1 MWIMMNRKV
10 FTMLFGLLLAVGWTT
25 GASAQDIMTKAPVRV
40 TTPSPKMETAGHSG
54 NTWQPNKF
62 NWGSQFT
69 APQVAIT
76 KGSQRSQAPQ
86 GTRFMAPMRS
96 QNFNLAATVTHPKS
110 WYQALPDVTWNG
122 GSQNITQPFT
132 DVDGMMALVE
142 RVYTDKDIPGAKYS
156 ETWHCD
162 IPYQTIEYGWNI
174 RGNQYEDIQ
183 IQLYSG
189 WISLYGIRIKAKDG
203 TVLANWVA
211 PQTGS
216 SSANLPSGW
225 TVTDYNNAAETLNPE
240 QVIGNYY
247 SYYAPSGCII
257 NIPGSALARNNS
269 TGYVNNTGY
278 VSVEVSTIFTGLY
291 YTGDNYQEPDYYN
304 TTVLIGNETFDFVRD
319 SAYSDDF
326 YYSYP
331 TYIPGTITPPDEC
344 GYTVL
349 LVKLHT
355 GKNQS
360 GTPPYEV
367 PDYTHSKSE
376 LRDYFTE
383 YVKEIDLL
391 TDGMRVNEGDTTAG
405 TVFAYTG
412 DLSRFYFVSKG
423 KMSYTSSLEAVEL
436 DLAPF
441 YSMYEEFSPN
451 VAGGSEDHTDFYE
464 QMKQGVTYPVVH
476 DCQSVN
482 YLQHYFSMAGKQGT
496 NENRVNSLVLFIPDY
511 RGNGNRWSRTYDT
524 FHQPTVGMYMID
536 LYANVEA
543 SSTPDYYTVTVD
555 WFSNLDGLTH
565 TENIPQTYTLYEI
578 RYNEQTGKND
588 TVPVYTGMDTSW
600 TIDYPVGDPRYYDLY
615 YYVVG
620 TPVGQGGT
628 TENPTYTN
636 PDFFAKSN
644 TDDVTIPGKYDFLGL
659 QWQRYE
665 SDYVIL
671 NKAEQVNYYRNW
683 LAPHALSVQGQA
695 GINAGNVGA
704 AGRTLTLYRNDGN
717 SETPIM
723 DLDLIMDG
731 NKAYYRIRYI
741 NREAHQQ
748 VEPGY
753 NETTGEMNSTT
764 NN

>member
-1 MWIMMNRKV
+1 MMNKKL
-10 FTMLFGLLLAVGWTT
+10 TTTLLGLLLAVGWTSS
-25 GASAQDIMTKAPVRV
+25 ASAQALPQAIMTKAPARV
-40 TTPSPKMETAGHSG
+40 TTPSPMMETANHSG
-54 NTWQPNKF
+54 DTWQPYKF

-69 APQVAIT
+69 VPQDSKS
-76 KGSQRSQAPQ
+76 KGSPRSQAPQ
-86 GTRFMAPMRS
+86 STRFMAPKRS
-96 QNFNLAATVTHPKS
+96 QNYNLTATVTHPKS
-110 WYQALPDVTWNG
+110 WYQNLPEVTWSG
-122 GSQNITQPFT
+122 GSQNITEPFT

-162 IPYQTIEYGWNI
+162 IPYQTIEYGWDI
-174 RGNQYEDIQ
+174 KGTQYEDIQ
-183 IQLYSG
+183 IKLYSG
-189 WISLYGIRIKAKDG
+189 YIDIYGIRIKDKNG
-203 TVLANWVA
+203 NVLYNWTA
-211 PQTGS
+211 PQTNGA
-216 SSANLPSGW
+216 SAGLPSSW
-225 TVTDYNNAAETLNPE
+225 TLSDFENGSASLTQEYVSS
-240 QVIGNYY
+240 QGR
-247 SYYAPSGCII
+247 YAYWMGSQQYGGGII
-257 NIPGSALARNNS
+257 NIPARYLNSLNNT
-269 TGYVNNTGY
+269 TGYLSIEVCSYFNGASEY
-278 VSVEVSTIFTGLY
+278 VSPTTS
-291 YTGDNYQEPDYYN
+291 N
-304 TTVLIGNETFDFVRD
+304 TAVLIGNETFDFVRD
-319 SAYSDDF
+319 SAYSNSF

-412 DLSRFYFVSKG
+412 DLGRFYFIGKG

-436 DLAPF
+436 DMAPF

-451 VAGGSEDHTDFYE
+451 AAGSGNQNITDFYE
-464 QMKQGVTYPVVH
+464 KMKQGVTYPVVH

-524 FHQPTVGMYMID
+524 FHQPTVGMYMVD
-536 LYANVEA
+536 LYAEVEP
-543 SSTPDYYTVTVD
+543 STTPDYYTVTVHWYD
-555 WFSNLDGLTH
+555 NLDDLTH
-565 TENIPQTYTLYEI
+565 TENIPQTYTLYETKI
-578 RYNEQTGKND
+578 NPETGQVE
-588 TVPVYTGMDTSW
+588 THVVYTGMDTSW
-600 TIDYPVGDPRYYDLY
+600 NFDYPVGDPSYYDIS
-615 YYVVG
+615 YYVVA
-620 TPVGQGGT
+620 TPVGEGGT

-644 TDDVTIPGKYDFLGL
+644 TDDVTIPGKSDFLGL

-671 NKAEQVNYYRNW
+671 NPQEQVNYYRNW
-683 LAPHALSVQGQA
+683 LAPHALSVQGEA
-695 GINAGNVGA
+695 GITAGNVGTT
-704 AGRTLTLYRNDGN
+704 GRTLTLYRG
-717 SETPIM
+717 ETPIM
-723 DLDLIMDG
+723 YLDLMMDG
-731 NKAYYRIRYI
+731 NKAYYRIRHI
-741 NREAHQQ
+741 NKEANQQ
-748 VEPGY
+748 VEDGY
-753 NETTGEMNSTT
+753 DPETGELKSNT

>member
-1 MWIMMNRKV
+1 
-10 FTMLFGLLLAVGWTT
+10 MLFGLLLAVGWTN
-25 GASAQDIMTKAPVRV
+25 GASAQALTQDIRSKAPVRV

-69 APQVAIT
+69 APQVAIS
-76 KGSQRSQAPQ
+76 KGSQRSLAPQ
-86 GTRFMAPMRS
+86 GTRFMAPQRS

-142 RVYTDKDIPGAKYS
+142 RVYTDQGIPGAKYS

-183 IQLYSG
+183 IVLYSG
-189 WISLYGIRIKAKDG
+189 FIDIYGIRIKNGEGGDLYSW
-203 TVLANWVA
+203 TA
-211 PQTGS
+211 PQTEGA
-216 SSANLPSGW
+216 SAGLPSSW
-225 TVTDYNNAAETLNPE
+225 TLLSLDAGSASLSQEYI
-240 QVIGNYY
+240 Q
-247 SYYAPSGCII
+247 SQRRYAYWMGDGTYGGGII
-257 NIPGSALARNNS
+257 NIPASYLNNL
-269 TGYVNNTGY
+269 NNTTGS
-278 VSVEVSTIFTGLY
+278 VSIEVSSMFTGSSY
-291 YTGDNYQEPDYYN
+291 GTAPTTSN
-304 TTVLIGNETFDFVRD
+304 TAVLIGNETFDFVRD
-319 SAYSDDF
+319 SAYSNGFF
-326 YYSYP
+326 YSLP

-360 GTPPYEV
+360 GTPPYEAL
-367 PDYTHSKSE
+367 DYTHSRSE

-436 DLAPF
+436 DMAPF
-441 YSMYEEFSPN
+441 YSMYEEFSPS

-482 YLQHYFSMAGKQGT
+482 YMQHYFSMAGKQGS

-578 RYNEQTGKND
+578 RYNEQTGQND
-588 TVPVYTGMDTSW
+588 TIPVYTGMDTSW
-600 TIDYPVGDPRYYDLY
+600 SIDYPVGDPRYYDLR

-628 TENPTYTN
+628 TENPTYVN
-636 PDFFAKSN
+636 PEFFAKSN
-644 TDDVTIPGKYDFLGL
+644 TDDVTIPGKHDVLGL

-671 NKAEQVNYYRNW
+671 DKAEQVNYYRNW

-695 GINAGNVGA
+695 GYTAGNVGA

-723 DLDLIMDG
+723 DLELIMDG
-731 NKAYYRIRYI
+731 TKAYYRIKYRT
-741 NREAHQQ
+741 NTQQ

-753 NETTGEMNSTT
+753 DPQTGEMTT
-764 NN
+764 NNNNN

>member
-1 MWIMMNRKV
+1 MMNKKL
-10 FTMLFGLLLAVGWTT
+10 TTTLLGLLLAVGWTSS
-25 GASAQDIMTKAPVRV
+25 ASAQALPQAIMTKAPARV
-40 TTPSPKMETAGHSG
+40 TTPSPMMETANHSG
-54 NTWQPNKF
+54 DTWQPYKF

-69 APQVAIT
+69 APQDSKS
-76 KGSQRSQAPQ
+76 KGSPRSQAPQ
-86 GTRFMAPMRS
+86 STRFMAPKRS
-96 QNFNLAATVTHPKS
+96 QNYNLTATVTHPKS
-110 WYQALPDVTWNG
+110 WYQNLPEVTWSG
-122 GSQNITQPFT
+122 GSQNITEPFT

-162 IPYQTIEYGWNI
+162 IPYQTIEYGWDI
-174 RGNQYEDIQ
+174 KGTQYEDIQ
-183 IQLYSG
+183 IKLYSG
-189 WISLYGIRIKAKDG
+189 YIDIYGIRIKDKNG
-203 TVLANWVA
+203 NVLYNWTA
-211 PQTGS
+211 PQTNGAS
-216 SSANLPSGW
+216 TGLPSSW
-225 TVTDYNNAAETLNPE
+225 TLSDFENGSASLTQEYVSS
-240 QVIGNYY
+240 QGR
-247 SYYAPSGCII
+247 YAYWMGSQQYGGGII
-257 NIPGSALARNNS
+257 NIPARYLNSLNNT
-269 TGYVNNTGY
+269 TGYLSIEVCSYFNGASEY
-278 VSVEVSTIFTGLY
+278 VSPTTS
-291 YTGDNYQEPDYYN
+291 N
-304 TTVLIGNETFDFVRD
+304 TAVLIGNETFDFVRD
-319 SAYSDDF
+319 SAYSNSF

-412 DLSRFYFVSKG
+412 DLGRFYFIGKG

-436 DLAPF
+436 DMAPF

-451 VAGGSEDHTDFYE
+451 AAGSGNQNITDFYE
-464 QMKQGVTYPVVH
+464 KMKQGVTYPVVH

-524 FHQPTVGMYMID
+524 FHQPTVGMYMVD
-536 LYANVEA
+536 LYAEVEP
-543 SSTPDYYTVTVD
+543 STTPDYYTVTVHWHD
-555 WFSNLDGLTH
+555 NLDDLTH
-565 TENIPQTYTLYEI
+565 TENIPQTYTLYETKI
-578 RYNEQTGKND
+578 NPETGQVE
-588 TVPVYTGMDTSW
+588 THVVYTGMDTSW
-600 TIDYPVGDPRYYDLY
+600 NFDYPVGDPSYYDIS
-615 YYVVG
+615 YYVVA
-620 TPVGQGGT
+620 TPVGEGGT

-644 TDDVTIPGKYDFLGL
+644 TDDVTIPGTSDFLGL

-671 NKAEQVNYYRNW
+671 NPQEQVNYYRNW
-683 LAPHALSVQGQA
+683 LSPHALSVQGEA
-695 GINAGNVGA
+695 GINAGNVGNT
-704 AGRTLTLYRNDGN
+704 GRTLTLYRNDGK
-717 SETPIM
+717 EEKPIM
-723 DLDLIMDG
+723 YLDLIMDG
-731 NKAYYRIRYI
+731 NKAYYRIRHI
-741 NREAHQQ
+741 NKEANQQ

-753 NETTGEMNSTT
+753 DPETGELKSNT